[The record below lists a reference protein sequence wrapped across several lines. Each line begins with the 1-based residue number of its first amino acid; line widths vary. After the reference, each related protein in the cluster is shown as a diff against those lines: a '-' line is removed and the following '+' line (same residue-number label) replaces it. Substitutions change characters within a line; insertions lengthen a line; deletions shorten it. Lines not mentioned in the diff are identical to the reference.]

1 MPYGPKLLVEKIECR
16 NHILRNYSQKLMN
29 ITRITKYP
37 CFIRKFISRN
47 IIRFKTAIT
56 KSIRYRKNVDESNYQ
71 KIEGNV

>member
-1 MPYGPKLLVEKIECR
+1 MPYGPKFLVEKIECR

-47 IIRFKTAIT
+47 IIRFRTAIT